1 MIWRLC
7 VCYVDV
13 MWMIWIHT
21 VEFPHVH
28 IYILD
33 ESLSYPVS
41 SPIATVLNSMHCFI
55 YVSHGPNQDYY
66 ATENCLITQGD
77 KNTYDKIRLKML
89 LTCFKNLQEDT
100 LLNPPW

>member
-33 ESLSYPVS
+33 EPLSYPVS

-55 YVSHGPNQDYY
+55 YISHGPNQDYY

-77 KNTYDKIRLKML
+77 KKYVWQNKIENVTYMFQKFTRR
-89 LTCFKNLQEDT
+89 
-100 LLNPPW
+100 

>member
-7 VCYVDV
+7 VCYVDD
-13 MWMIWIHT
+13 MWMIWIHI

-41 SPIATVLNSMHCFI
+41 SPIVTVLNSMHCFR

-77 KNTYDKIRLKML
+77 KKYV
-89 LTCFKNLQEDT
+89 
-100 LLNPPW
+100 

>member
-1 MIWRLC
+1 
-7 VCYVDV
+7 
-13 MWMIWIHT
+13 MWMIWIHI

-28 IYILD
+28 IYIMD

-41 SPIATVLNSMHCFI
+41 SPIVTVLNSMHCFI

-66 ATENCLITQGD
+66 ATENCQITQGD

-100 LLNPPW
+100 LLNLPW